1 MNLHFNLIKN
11 NSDIDNIYE
20 YILHH
25 VLAEELPQLS
35 TYKIIQIYRN
45 CYTKPFA
52 IFCLL
57 IKELIHAWLNL

>member
-35 TYKIIQIYRN
+35 TEKIIQIYRN

>member
-20 YILHH
+20 YILHN

-35 TYKIIQIYRN
+35 TEKIIQIYRN

-52 IFCLL
+52 ILCLL
-57 IKELIHAWLNL
+57 MK